1 MAQSVAQ
8 PPPPP
13 TFCRQCGAPLSRQAI
28 VCRECGCVPLI
39 EDTSA
44 VVSSAVNGARQ
55 QARSTLRSIFT
66 NRFALLWLLAVV
78 PFVMVTPFAVLAY
91 CAFMVLRLSSGLT
104 PKDLLHLAVI
114 GGVALINLKL
124 SYDFSH
130 DAISVATSWFT
141 QWRDWLF
148 NLRPPDRNP
157 TFRNA

>member
-1 MAQSVAQ
+1 MAHSVAQ

-13 TFCRQCGAPLSRQAI
+13 SLCRQCGAPLSRQAI

-39 EDTSA
+39 EDSSA
-44 VVSSAVNGARQ
+44 VVSSAIDGARR

-66 NRFALLWLLAVV
+66 NRFALLWILALV

-91 CAFMVLRLSSGLT
+91 CAFMLLKPGAGLS
-104 PKDLLHLAVI
+104 PRDMLHLAII
-114 GGVALINLKL
+114 GAVALINLKL

-130 DAISVATSWFT
+130 DAISAASGWLAH
-141 QWRDWLF
+141 WRDWLF

-157 TFRNA
+157 TIRSA

>member
-1 MAQSVAQ
+1 MAQSVA
-8 PPPPP
+8 PPPP
-13 TFCRQCGAPLSRQAI
+13 TLCRQCGAPHSRQAI

-39 EDTSA
+39 ED
-44 VVSSAVNGARQ
+44 SSAVFSSAIDGARRR
-55 QARSTLRSIFT
+55 ARSTLRSIFI
-66 NRFALLWLLAVV
+66 NKFALLWLLALV

-91 CAFMVLRLSSGLT
+91 CAFMILRPRSGLT
-104 PKDLLHLAVI
+104 PKDMLHLAVI

-130 DAISVATSWFT
+130 DVISAASIWIA

-157 TFRNA
+157 TIRIA